1 MPRLFVPRTSIRD
14 DGVEIG
20 GEELRHLRTL
30 RLAPGDTLTVFDDT
44 GTEYTVRL
52 ARIERRTARATIEH
66 RAVVSRES
74 PLELTL
80 VPALLKGP
88 RMDVVIEKAT
98 ELGVRTI
105 APMVTARCVAARGH
119 VARWRRIA
127 LAAAKQCGR
136 TRVPAIEE
144 PAPLAAR
151 LAADWR
157 GLKLIAWE
165 ETTERG
171 WDRLPD
177 AVESVVVLLGPEGGF
192 APDEAARARAAGFE
206 PVSLGGRVL
215 RAETAAL
222 VVAALCQRRWGDG

>member
-1 MPRLFVPRTSIRD
+1 VPRLFVPRTAIRED
-14 DGVEIG
+14 TVEIG
-20 GEELRHLRTL
+20 GDELRHLRTL
-30 RLAPGDTLTVFDDT
+30 RLASGDTLTVFDDA
-44 GTEYTVRL
+44 GIEYTVRL
-52 ARIERRTARATIEH
+52 ARIDRRTARGTIE
-66 RAVVSRES
+66 RRTVVSRES
-74 PLELTL
+74 ALELTL

-98 ELGVRTI
+98 ELGVCRI
-105 APMVTARCVAARGH
+105 APMVTVRCVAARGH

-136 TRVPAIEE
+136 TRVPAVEE
-144 PAPLAAR
+144 PATFAGR
-151 LAADWR
+151 LAMDWR

-165 ETTERG
+165 EAPRGG

-192 APDEAARARAAGFE
+192 APDEAAHARAAGFE

-215 RAETAAL
+215 RAETAA
-222 VVAALCQRRWGDG
+222 VVAAALCQHRWGDG

>member
-1 MPRLFVPRTSIRD
+1 MARLFVTRTRIRD
-14 DGVEIG
+14 GAVEIG
-20 GEELRHLRTL
+20 GDELKHLRTL
-30 RLAPGDTLTVFDDT
+30 RLAAGDTLTVFDDT

-52 ARIERRTARATIEH
+52 ERIERRTARGVIEH

-88 RMDVVIEKAT
+88 RMDLVVEKAT
-98 ELGVRTI
+98 ELGVRAI
-105 APMVTARCVAARGH
+105 APMVTARSVATRGH

-136 TRVPAIEE
+136 TRIPVIDE

-151 LAADWR
+151 LATDWG
-157 GLKLIAWE
+157 GLRLIAWE
-165 ETTERG
+165 EATERG
-171 WDRLPD
+171 WEQLPA
-177 AVESVVVLLGPEGGF
+177 AVTSVVVLLGPEGGF

-215 RAETAAL
+215 RAETAA
-222 VVAALCQRRWGDG
+222 VVAAALCQHRWGDG

>member
-1 MPRLFVPRTSIRD
+1 VPRLFVPRTAIGD
-14 DGVEIG
+14 ATVEIDG
-20 GEELRHLRTL
+20 DELRHLRTL

-44 GTEYTVRL
+44 GAEYTVRL
-52 ARIERRTARATIEH
+52 ARIDRRTARGTIVR

-98 ELGVRTI
+98 ELGVCRI

-144 PAPLAAR
+144 PVVLAAR

-157 GLKLIAWE
+157 GLRLIAWE

-171 WDRLPD
+171 WNQLPK

-192 APDEAARARAAGFE
+192 TPSEAADARAAGFA
-206 PVSLGGRVL
+206 PVSLGARVL
-215 RAETAAL
+215 RAETAA
-222 VVAALCQRRWGDG
+222 VVAAALCQHHWGDG

>member
-1 MPRLFVPRTSIRD
+1 VPRLFVPRTAIGD
-14 DGVEIG
+14 ATVEIDG
-20 GEELRHLRTL
+20 DELRHLRTL

-44 GTEYTVRL
+44 GVEYTVRL
-52 ARIERRTARATIEH
+52 ARIDRRTARGTIER

-74 PLELTL
+74 RLELTL

-98 ELGVRTI
+98 ELGVCRI

-144 PAPLAAR
+144 PVVLAAR

-157 GLKLIAWE
+157 ELKLIAWE

-171 WDRLPD
+171 WNRLPE

-192 APDEAARARAAGFE
+192 APHEAADARAAGFE
-206 PVSLGGRVL
+206 PVSLGARVL
-215 RAETAAL
+215 RAETAA
-222 VVAALCQRRWGDG
+222 VVAAALCQHRWGDG